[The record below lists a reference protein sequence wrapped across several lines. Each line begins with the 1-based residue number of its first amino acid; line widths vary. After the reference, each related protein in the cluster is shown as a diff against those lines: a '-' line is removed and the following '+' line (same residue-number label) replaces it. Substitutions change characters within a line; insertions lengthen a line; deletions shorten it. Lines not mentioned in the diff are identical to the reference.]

1 MPNAKRQQ
9 LTIPSI
15 IIRQLPY
22 KIEKAQLQQREPF
35 NNLVLEQL
43 LFQNN
48 LTKQKEARMFHII
61 IIIMAVMKTSRK
73 KLRNLMIKEWW
84 NSSNHLIR
92 EGRGH
97 KNSLSP
103 KGCFLVEQVEIPGLR
118 LQQERRLKNPLL
130 ALKPKMKE
138 NWLTIWIWRPFGQTK
153 SKGLV

>member
-48 LTKQKEARMFHII
+48 LTKQKEARMLHII

-73 KLRNLMIKEWW
+73 KLRNLMIKE
-84 NSSNHLIR
+84 
-92 EGRGH
+92 
-97 KNSLSP
+97 
-103 KGCFLVEQVEIPGLR
+103 
-118 LQQERRLKNPLL
+118 
-130 ALKPKMKE
+130 
-138 NWLTIWIWRPFGQTK
+138 
-153 SKGLV
+153 